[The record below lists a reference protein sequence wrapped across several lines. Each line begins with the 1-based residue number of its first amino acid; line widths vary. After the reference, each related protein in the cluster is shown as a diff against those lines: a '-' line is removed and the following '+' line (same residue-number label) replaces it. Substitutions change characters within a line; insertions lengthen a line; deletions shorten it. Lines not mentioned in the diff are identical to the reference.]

1 MAKTTCPK
9 CGHKNK
15 SKEKICAN
23 CGFYIGQ
30 EQIAPP
36 LQSSSNTAV
45 TGAPAHSQ
53 DSYSVSTGGS
63 SVIEVR
69 DTTGTIVKVAMGAAY
84 VVVFGLLALVYLINL
99 NPFYVLPLIIATWGI
114 SPILRRRF
122 SGVSF
127 TQTGFTIKGKNMSR
141 EFNYD
146 SIVSGEVLNT
156 VKGRRLLQLSLKNV
170 QQPVTLEVFSFNTFR
185 TLLTQMTRR
194 GISITA
200 ENQAGSPGPSR
211 MM

>member
-15 SKEKICAN
+15 SKEKICTN
-23 CGFYIGQ
+23 CGFYLGE
-30 EQIAPP
+30 EQVAQP
-36 LQSSSNTAV
+36 LQPAGNLTA
-45 TGAPAHSQ
+45 TMSPAHAQ
-53 DSYSVSTGGS
+53 DNYAVNTGDP

-69 DTTGTIVKVAMGAAY
+69 DTTGTMVKVAMGAAY
-84 VVVFGLLALVYLINL
+84 VIVFALLSLVYLINL

-114 SPILRRRF
+114 SPVLKRRF
-122 SGVSF
+122 SGVTFS
-127 TQTGFTIKGKNMSR
+127 QTGFTIKGKNMVR

-146 SIVSGEVLNT
+146 SIVSGELLNT

-185 TLLTQMTRR
+185 VLVTQMNRR

-200 ENQAGSPGPSR
+200 EKQESGARPSR

>member
-1 MAKTTCPK
+1 MAKQGTPGNADQIIRAVKTRARRVRCQFFIYSLQQVSS
-9 CGHKNK
+9 HY
-15 SKEKICAN
+15 SKRC
-23 CGFYIGQ
+23 
-30 EQIAPP
+30 
-36 LQSSSNTAV
+36 S
-45 TGAPAHSQ
+45 
-53 DSYSVSTGGS
+53 
-63 SVIEVR
+63 
-69 DTTGTIVKVAMGAAY
+69 
-84 VVVFGLLALVYLINL
+84 
-99 NPFYVLPLIIATWGI
+99 
-114 SPILRRRF
+114 RF

-185 TLLTQMTRR
+185 VLLTQMTRR
-194 GISITA
+194 GISIKA
-200 ENQAGSPGPSR
+200 ENEAGRPGPSR